1 MTESCRT
8 IKIPNEVLN
17 CIDPNWS
24 MHNVLEQLCS
34 QLVNC
39 LMVSAD
45 RIIPKCGGKRLAGWN
60 EEVRPFKDK
69 SILWNKIW
77 REAGCPSVGILSQLR
92 KGAKSRYKYCSWKA
106 Y

>member
-17 CIDPNWS
+17 CIDPTCLI
-24 MHNVLEQLCS
+24 HNSVLDQLCS

-45 RIIPKCGGKRLAGWN
+45 RTIPKCVGKRSAGWN
-60 EEVRPFKDK
+60 EEVRSLKGK

-77 REAGCPSVGILSQLR
+77 HEVHHHL
-92 KGAKSRYKYCSWKA
+92 KGMLLF
-106 Y
+106 

>member
-17 CIDPNWS
+17 CIDPTCLI
-24 MHNVLEQLCS
+24 HNSVLDQLCS

-45 RIIPKCGGKRLAGWN
+45 RTIPKCVGKRSAGWN
-60 EEVRPFKDK
+60 EEVRSLKGK

-77 REAGCPSVGILSQLR
+77 HEVHHHL
-92 KGAKSRYKYCSWKA
+92 KSMLLF
-106 Y
+106 